1 MYSKYCFLNYSYCYY
16 LTVGCSS
23 AGLAKP
29 LSCVSEA
36 SSSSSSAWISFIFS
50 LKAFLDVF
58 ELLQAHK
65 HASKAMARRTHE
77 DPPRKNKFAR
87 ERRDIA
93 HLCSMYRFLNKC
105 IFFPYLPLD
114 FTCDFLSLLADV
126 FDEAFEGAGFDSTVP
141 PFFGPWKEDKSYSV
155 KINIKSWHIITT
167 TTTDKKP
174 ERNKTNQKC
183 SIK

>member
-1 MYSKYCFLNYSYCYY
+1 
-16 LTVGCSS
+16 
-23 AGLAKP
+23 
-29 LSCVSEA
+29 
-36 SSSSSSAWISFIFS
+36 
-50 LKAFLDVF
+50 
-58 ELLQAHK
+58 
-65 HASKAMARRTHE
+65 MARRMHE

-141 PFFGPWKEDKSYSV
+141 PFFGPWNETNVTQLKSISSHGTLLLPPQPT
-155 KINIKSWHIITT
+155 KNLRETKQIKSALLN
-167 TTTDKKP
+167 D
-174 ERNKTNQKC
+174 NLFQA
-183 SIK
+183 